1 MATLITPDGTLKVVH
16 PKAGIGKKFT
26 LKEMQSI
33 VEGYVEY
40 VRLQNGGI
48 AVVNEDGKLIGLQC
62 NPRASLTTGYQLV
75 GNVLLCDVSELRLD

>member
-26 LKEMQSI
+26 LKEMQTI

-40 VRLQNGGI
+40 LYLPNGVI
-48 AVVNEDGKLIGLQC
+48 AVVNEEGRLIGLKY
-62 NPRASLTTGYQLV
+62 NPRASLTTGWHLV
-75 GNVLLCDVSELRLD
+75 GNVLLCDNTELN

>member
-26 LKEMQSI
+26 LKEMQSF
-33 VEGYVEY
+33 VEGYVQY

-48 AVVNEDGKLIGLQC
+48 AVVNEEGRLIGLQC
-62 NPRASLTTGYQLV
+62 NPRASLATGYHLV
-75 GNVLLCDVSELRLD
+75 GNVLLCENAELD